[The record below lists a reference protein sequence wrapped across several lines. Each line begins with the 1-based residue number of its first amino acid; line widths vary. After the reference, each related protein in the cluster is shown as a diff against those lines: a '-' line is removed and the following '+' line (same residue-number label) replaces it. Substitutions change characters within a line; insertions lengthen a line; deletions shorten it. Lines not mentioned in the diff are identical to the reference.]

1 MESAMLS
8 PKAKAAADKIKSF
21 SEEDVKSLSE
31 TIKHE
36 VEHVYGQLAKKA
48 RIAEERIKQFTDL
61 ANEELRTASKRA
73 VSAVDDHPLSS
84 TAVALAVG
92 VVLGY
97 ILAHRSERAL

>member
-1 MESAMLS
+1 MLS

-21 SEEDVKSLSE
+21 SEDDVQSLAE
-31 TIKHE
+31 TIKYE

-48 RIAEERIKQFTDL
+48 RVAEARIKQFTDMATDEL
-61 ANEELRTASKRA
+61 ATASKRA

-92 VVLGY
+92 VVLGF
-97 ILAHRSERAL
+97 ILTHRSERVY

>member
-1 MESAMLS
+1 MLS

-21 SEEDVKSLSE
+21 SEEDVRSLAE

-36 VEHVYGQLAKKA
+36 VEHVYNQLAKKA
-48 RIAEERIKQFTDL
+48 RVAEARIKQFKDI
-61 ANEELRTASKRA
+61 ASEELSTAKHRA

-92 VVLGY
+92 VVLGF
-97 ILAHRSERAL
+97 ILTHRSERAY

>member
-1 MESAMLS
+1 MLS

-21 SEEDVKSLSE
+21 SEEDVRSLAE
-31 TIKHE
+31 TIRHE

-48 RIAEERIKQFTDL
+48 RVAEARIKQFTDI
-61 ANEELRTASKRA
+61 ASEELSTARQRA

-92 VVLGY
+92 VVLGF
-97 ILAHRSERAL
+97 ILTHRSERAY